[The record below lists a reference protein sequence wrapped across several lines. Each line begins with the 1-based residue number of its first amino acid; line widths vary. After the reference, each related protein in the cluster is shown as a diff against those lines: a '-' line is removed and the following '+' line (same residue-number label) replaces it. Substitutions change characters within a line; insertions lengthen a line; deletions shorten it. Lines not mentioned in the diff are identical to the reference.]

1 MNGKFSFVDV
11 AEFGYHTIPILYSA
25 HPQLII
31 FGIGIAI
38 TNTLL
43 VSARGFDPRRIQEY
57 SFYLILLY
65 QLGNLY
71 VFVVDYLHR
80 DRFARNAVVVCGNGT
95 VLKKS
100 STVLTSTPKADR
112 TLSVM
117 SESDAIQYM
126 VAGGR

>member
-1 MNGKFSFVDV
+1 MYND
-11 AEFGYHTIPILYSA
+11 
-25 HPQLII
+25 
-31 FGIGIAI
+31 GIA
-38 TNTLL
+38 
-43 VSARGFDPRRIQEY
+43 VFEYDPLTIAEED
-57 SFYLILLY
+57 
-65 QLGNLY
+65 LY
-71 VFVVDYLHR
+71 VFVVDYVHR